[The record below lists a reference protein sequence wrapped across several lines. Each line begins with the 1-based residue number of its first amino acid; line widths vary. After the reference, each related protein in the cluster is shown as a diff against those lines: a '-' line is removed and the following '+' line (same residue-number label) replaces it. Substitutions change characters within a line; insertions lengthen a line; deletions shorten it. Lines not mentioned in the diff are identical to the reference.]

1 MKAAFVTGKGGA
13 GGVGNRVSNTL
24 SDEKGNGMPL
34 NSYLGKIKFS
44 SWKIVS

>member
-1 MKAAFVTGKGGA
+1 MKTAFVTGKGGA

-24 SDEKGNGMPL
+24 SDEKGSGVPL

-44 SWKIVS
+44 S